1 MSALSCQQSRSTGSM
16 RRGAALGRILGG
28 VISVA
33 MGTSLLAPSTAG
45 AQEYPAKPVRLLIG
59 AAQGGPQDA
68 LLRGTALL
76 LTQALGQTFM
86 VENRVGADGIIAGE
100 ACARAAPDGYTLCSN
115 DNWAISLNPLLH
127 LKMPYD
133 PLRDLIPVVHFGYL
147 AAAIVASPSLQ
158 VRSMADLLELARR
171 KPGAV
176 SWGSYGTSSAS
187 NLYIEW
193 LRKSRGVDFLNVPY
207 KSAALAY
214 TAMLGGEV
222 QVAYIAAGIGA
233 SALRAGKFVGMAMVG
248 PDTRSGL
255 MPEVPTWKEAGL
267 DFNIGTWFG
276 LFAPAGT
283 PRAVVDRL
291 NATIAR
297 ELISNPTARDRYLAS
312 VGVAAEAPAGGPP
325 EAFAALIQRENEKLA
340 ALVKTIGIK
349 AE

>member
-1 MSALSCQQSRSTGSM
+1 MSALSCQKPRSTTTL
-16 RRGAALGRILGG
+16 RRVAALGSILGG
-28 VISVA
+28 VISA
-33 MGTSLLAPSTAG
+33 AISTSLLVPSAAG
-45 AQEYPAKPVRLLIG
+45 AQEYPTKPVRLLIG

-76 LTQALGQTFM
+76 LTQALGQTFV

-100 ACARAAPDGYTLCSN
+100 ACARATPDGYTLCSN

-133 PLRDLIPVVHFGYL
+133 PLRDLVPVVHFGYL
-147 AAAIVASPSLQ
+147 SAAIVASPSLQ
-158 VRSMADLLELARR
+158 VRSMAELLELARA

-193 LRKSRGVDFLNVPY
+193 LRKSRGIDFLNVPY

-222 QVAYIAAGIGA
+222 QVSYIAAGIGA
-233 SALRAGKFVGMAMVG
+233 SALRAGKFVGVAMVG
-248 PDTRSGL
+248 PDTRSTL
-255 MPEVPTWKEAGL
+255 MPDVPTWKEAGL

-283 PRAVVDRL
+283 PRAIIERL
-291 NATIAR
+291 NATVAR
-297 ELISNPTARDRYLAS
+297 ELINNPPARERYLAAF
-312 VGVAAEAPAGGPP
+312 GVAAEAPAGASP

-340 ALVKTIGIK
+340 GLVRTIGLK
-349 AE
+349 PE